1 MKSRLVLIDGMPGSG
16 KSTFGKVIGAKL
28 NKMNIQNRLYHELE
42 ENHPLRIYDKTF
54 TSFTIQDEAEWF
66 TTKVEQLFTDFV
78 NERVRRDEVTI
89 MESYVFQNT
98 LGFAFNMQMD
108 KQRIFDL
115 TKKVQLILSRLDPIL
130 IYFYQTHVEQHWK
143 WICSV
148 RGPEFTQDRC
158 GLYTDNDF
166 IEAGHF
172 WTKNQDF
179 IFNIVQE
186 WEIPK
191 LIIKNEK
198 YNWEDYENKVNHF
211 LEKFEEDIDIR

>member
-1 MKSRLVLIDGMPGSG
+1 MKESGETKLQLWKVTFFRIRLVL
-16 KSTFGKVIGAKL
+16 
-28 NKMNIQNRLYHELE
+28 
-42 ENHPLRIYDKTF
+42 PLIC
-54 TSFTIQDEAEWF
+54 
-66 TTKVEQLFTDFV
+66 
-78 NERVRRDEVTI
+78 
-89 MESYVFQNT
+89 
-98 LGFAFNMQMD
+98 
-108 KQRIFDL
+108 
-115 TKKVQLILSRLDPIL
+115 
-130 IYFYQTHVEQHWK
+130 K
-143 WICSV
+143 WICNI